1 MRRRPPRSTRTDT
14 LFPYTT
20 LFRSSGRIVC
30 VVVTAVSNS
39 HYARQPDAPG
49 STKRDTYSFRFD
61 TPDRSIVYTGDT
73 GPSVAVERLAQ
84 NADILISEIV
94 DPIAA
99 IAALK
104 AKRQDLSPAALA
116 AFEAHFRKQHLS
128 PADVGLMTRRA
139 VVKSLVVTHN
149 PLTED
154 GLVLAKSAIAASY
167 DGQQKSV
174 RSGKS

>member
-20 LFRSSGRIVC
+20 LFRSSDLIGG

-39 HYARQPDAPG
+39 HYALQPDAPG

-116 AFEAHFRKQHLS
+116 AFEAHFK
-128 PADVGLMTRRA
+128 T
-139 VVKSLVVTHN
+139 
-149 PLTED
+149 
-154 GLVLAKSAIAASY
+154 
-167 DGQQKSV
+167 
-174 RSGKS
+174 GK

>member
-1 MRRRPPRSTRTDT
+1 MIRRPPRSTRTDT

-20 LFRSSGRIVC
+20 LFRS
-30 VVVTAVSNS
+30 
-39 HYARQPDAPG
+39 
-49 STKRDTYSFRFD
+49 
-61 TPDRSIVYTGDT
+61 
-73 GPSVAVERLAQ
+73 Q

-128 PADVGLMTRRA
+128 PADVGLMARRA

-154 GLVLAKSAIAASY
+154 GLVIAKSAIRSEAHTSELQSLIRISY
-167 DGQQKSV
+167 SV
-174 RSGKS
+174 FCLNKKHNF

>member
-49 STKRDTYSFRFD
+49 STKRTTYSFRFD

-104 AKRQDLSPAALA
+104 AQRQDLSPAALA

-128 PADVGLMTRRA
+128 DR
-139 VVKSLVVTHN
+139 
-149 PLTED
+149 
-154 GLVLAKSAIAASY
+154 
-167 DGQQKSV
+167 KSV
-174 RSGKS
+174 VYGKSVSVSVDIGDRRIIKKKN